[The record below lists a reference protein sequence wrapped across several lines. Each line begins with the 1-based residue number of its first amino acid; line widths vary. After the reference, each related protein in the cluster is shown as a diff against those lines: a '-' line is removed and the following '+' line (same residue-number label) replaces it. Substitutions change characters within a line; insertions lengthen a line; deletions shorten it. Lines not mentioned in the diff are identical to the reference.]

1 MKPGSIAIVLLL
13 AALPLVAAPGAF
25 TLSGSAFCSSPN
37 SGQPGVH
44 LTWTTSANAT
54 QYDVYM
60 ASQEAPIGSVPA
72 GGSNT
77 FDTTYFAAIF
87 QTRTYHLIAKDNS
100 GGTSTS
106 NSVDVFIPPDV
117 CPPGPFTVSGNASC
131 DSAAPAVHLSWGSST
146 QQPTFRVFRE
156 GSQISGA
163 LNWTNQSFTDG
174 GAVAGRS
181 YTYTVTASNAS
192 KSTTTP
198 PLNITISS
206 TICSG
211 GTPPPGAFSASAS
224 PFCTNGT
231 PGARV
236 NWTASSGAT
245 SYVVNRNGAPVSG
258 TLPSGATSYDDTAAP
273 AGQSSSYVV
282 VASNSAGSAT
292 ATAGNVVPSCP
303 PSAFSLT
310 ATAACSAIAS
320 PPLPVVTLDWSA
332 AAATTTSYL
341 IIRDGIQ
348 TGLVNGNT
356 MTFTDTEAVA
366 GQTYQYVVRAV
377 GPGGNTDS
385 NSVFLAIDPAI
396 CGAPPSCELSCAAN
410 VPATGVTGGAIS
422 FALLQA
428 PSCSQFYV
436 VWTFGDSTN
445 ASELAQTHVYTSPG
459 IYQWNVT
466 IVGSGGHSCTNSGT
480 ITITSPAPQI
490 PPKRR
495 VARH

>member
-1 MKPGSIAIVLLL
+1 
-13 AALPLVAAPGAF
+13 
-25 TLSGSAFCSSPN
+25 
-37 SGQPGVH
+37 
-44 LTWTTSANAT
+44 
-54 QYDVYM
+54 
-60 ASQEAPIGSVPA
+60 
-72 GGSNT
+72 
-77 FDTTYFAAIF
+77 
-87 QTRTYHLIAKDNS
+87 
-100 GGTSTS
+100 
-106 NSVDVFIPPDV
+106 
-117 CPPGPFTVSGNASC
+117 
-131 DSAAPAVHLSWGSST
+131 
-146 QQPTFRVFRE
+146 
-156 GSQISGA
+156 
-163 LNWTNQSFTDG
+163 
-174 GAVAGRS
+174 
-181 YTYTVTASNAS
+181 
-192 KSTTTP
+192 
-198 PLNITISS
+198 
-206 TICSG
+206 
-211 GTPPPGAFSASAS
+211 
-224 PFCTNGT
+224 
-231 PGARV
+231 V

-245 SYVVNRNGAPVSG
+245 SYVVNRNDAPVSG

-273 AGQSSSYVV
+273 AGQSNSYVV
-282 VASNSAGSAT
+282 VASNSGGSAT

-310 ATAACSAIAS
+310 ATAACSAITS
-320 PPLPVVTLDWSA
+320 PPLPVVTLDWS

-356 MTFTDTEAVA
+356 MTFTDTEAIA

-410 VPATGVTGGAIS
+410 VSATGVTGGAIS

-428 PSCSQFYV
+428 PSCGQFYV

-495 VARH
+495 AARH